1 MVGSVFALPVGSVP
15 PELAEYSPDG
25 ARPLIVAGHVMATVA
40 YVRYEPG
47 SVLTY
52 DELLVAVLGRW
63 GRQPAATLPHIWVDS
78 EDSLAGGRGL
88 WNIPKG
94 LARFERDGDGAA
106 VSIDGAPVAT
116 LHASVGARLLP
127 GWQAFSLTTAQ
138 RLEGTSVVAANGVR
152 AHLRRLS
159 ARWEFDPAGPLAYLR
174 GARRLSS
181 VALADMGISF
191 GVSCTR
197 W

>member
-1 MVGSVFALPVGSVP
+1 MVGSVFALPVGAIPAELSRYA
-15 PELAEYSPDG
+15 PEG
-25 ARPLIVAGHVMATVA
+25 ARPLTMAGHVLASVA

-47 SVLTY
+47 SVLAY
-52 DELLVAVLGRW
+52 DELLVAVLSRW
-63 GRQPAATLPHIWVDS
+63 RRSSAVVLPHIWVDS
-78 EDSLAGGRGL
+78 EESLAGGRAL

-94 LARFERDGDGAA
+94 LARFERRGDGAA
-106 VSIDGAPVAT
+106 VSVDGAPVAT
-116 LHASVGARLLP
+116 LEASVGPRLLP

-138 RLEGTSVVAANGVR
+138 RLDDTSVAATNGVR
-152 AHLRRLS
+152 AHARRLT

-181 VALADMGISF
+181 VALGDMGISF